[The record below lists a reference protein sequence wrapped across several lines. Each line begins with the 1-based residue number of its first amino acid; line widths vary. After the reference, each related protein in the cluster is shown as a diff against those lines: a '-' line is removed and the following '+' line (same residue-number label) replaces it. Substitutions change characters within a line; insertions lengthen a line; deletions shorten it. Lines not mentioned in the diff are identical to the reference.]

1 MGKVIR
7 LTESDLINLVKRVI
21 SEQLNEI
28 KKDVN
33 EPLWNV
39 YRIPTNI
46 GANGYVISSIY
57 NEQTILGQLIAFAKN
72 KWKEGNT
79 VVSTEDEDGSGY
91 MFRYIITLIV
101 KSLMDNPN
109 IVNSKREFTKTISKN
124 FLPVERVNDKP
135 VAKADAE
142 MLKRTSAK
150 SDPNSFRRKG
160 AAILR
165 ELEKAGLEKKTLSK
179 LTPKFQDTIMDLF
192 DGDGLQYYEEDGL
205 LLYHPVAYN
214 KLINSNLPQSI
225 KDDLISID
233 SDPTNTKD
241 PLTKKKFSYKL
252 KMIPQDSK
260 IYRTITSVAGITP
273 KKIIKQ
279 KP

>member
-91 MFRYIITLIV
+91 MFRYIITL
-101 KSLMDNPN
+101 L
-109 IVNSKREFTKTISKN
+109 
-124 FLPVERVNDKP
+124 
-135 VAKADAE
+135 
-142 MLKRTSAK
+142 
-150 SDPNSFRRKG
+150 
-160 AAILR
+160 
-165 ELEKAGLEKKTLSK
+165 
-179 LTPKFQDTIMDLF
+179 
-192 DGDGLQYYEEDGL
+192 
-205 LLYHPVAYN
+205 H
-214 KLINSNLPQSI
+214 
-225 KDDLISID
+225 
-233 SDPTNTKD
+233 
-241 PLTKKKFSYKL
+241 
-252 KMIPQDSK
+252 
-260 IYRTITSVAGITP
+260 
-273 KKIIKQ
+273 
-279 KP
+279 